1 MIPPANRGA
10 DSWLLW
16 IYKLWIGGQSPMVD
30 IFIVDDQGPEATA
43 MLQALYSRSGE
54 SAREHLKQVQ
64 ERGSAKFMENYYV
77 GYGHA
82 SIGDCGSTTL
92 FVEGLSI
99 LACKALQDNPLYS
112 GQESSTRYVDFSKQ
126 AIVDPINTPASK
138 AILDQWMGFYLSSL
152 GPLDAFLKKKF
163 PMGDGEKER
172 VWTNAI
178 QARGFDILR
187 GFLPAGIISQ
197 LAWST
202 NMRQAADKLHLM
214 RHHPLT
220 EVRDIADGCLKALR
234 EKYPSSFGHKD
245 YADTEAYLAKTASKT
260 NYLDARFFLDNQP
273 DRSFVSTVNNQ
284 ALEAGER
291 DVIEGRPARTN
302 LPRYLDSYGQ
312 YTCTFDLDYGSY
324 RDLQRHRNGVCRIP
338 LLTGERGFHD
348 WYLSALPEDLQTK
361 ARALVD
367 ELYEAI
373 DSLNC
378 RDEDKQYLYPLGA
391 KVRCQT
397 VYTLP
402 QMVYV
407 IELRAQNTVHS
418 TLRDVM
424 HWMHHEMVQRHPHLT
439 LHTDLAPSKF
449 DIKRGTQT
457 IFKRDEFNQ
466 EVAP

>member
-1 MIPPANRGA
+1 MA
-10 DSWLLW
+10 
-16 IYKLWIGGQSPMVD
+16 D

-54 SAREHLKQVQ
+54 SARTHLKMVQ
-64 ERGSAKFMENYYV
+64 ERGSAKFMASYYV

-82 SIGDCGSTTL
+82 SIGDCGTTTL

-112 GQESSTRYVDFSKQ
+112 GQESSTRYIDFSKQ
-126 AIVDPINTPASK
+126 VIIDPINTPQSK
-138 AILDQWMGFYLSSL
+138 AILDKWMDFYLSSL
-152 GPLDAFLKKKF
+152 APLDAYLKEKF
-163 PMGDGEKER
+163 PLGEGEKER
-172 VWTNAI
+172 VYTTAI

-187 GFLPAGIISQ
+187 GFLPAGITSQ
-197 LAWST
+197 LAWSS

-214 RHHPLT
+214 RHHPLA
-220 EVRDIADGCLKALR
+220 EVRDIAEGCLDVLR

-245 YADTEAYLAKTASKT
+245 YEVTEAYLAKTAAKN
-260 NYLDARFFLDNQP
+260 NYLENSFFPSDQP
-273 DRSFVSTVNNQ
+273 DLEFTSTVSNQ
-284 ALEAGER
+284 ALESAEL
-291 DVIEGRPARTN
+291 DVINGRPARTN

-324 RDLQRHRNGVCRIP
+324 RDLQRHRNGICRIP

-348 WYLSALPEDLQTK
+348 WYLEELPADLTTK
-361 ARALVD
+361 AAALVK
-367 ELYEAI
+367 ELYKDIE
-373 DSLNC
+373 SL
-378 RDEDKQYLYPLGA
+378 DASAEDKQYLYPLGA

-402 QMVYV
+402 QMIYV
-407 IELRAQNTVHS
+407 IELRSQNTVHS

-424 HWMHHEMVQRHPHLT
+424 HWMDAKMKKLHPQLT
-439 LHTDLAPSKF
+439 LHTDLEPSKF

-457 IFKRDEFNQ
+457 ITKRNDD
-466 EVAP
+466 

>member
-1 MIPPANRGA
+1 MGRGR
-10 DSWLLW
+10 
-16 IYKLWIGGQSPMVD
+16 MTD

-54 SAREHLKQVQ
+54 SARTHLKQVV

-112 GQESSTRYVDFSKQ
+112 GQESSTRYIDFSAQ
-126 AIVDPINTPASK
+126 PIIDPINTPASK
-138 AILDQWMGFYLSSL
+138 AILDKWMDFYLSSL
-152 GPLDAFLKKKF
+152 APLDAHLKRQF
-163 PMGDGEKER
+163 PLGEGEKER

-187 GFLPAGIISQ
+187 GFLPAGITSQ

-214 RHHPLT
+214 RHHPLA
-220 EVRDIADGCLKALR
+220 EVRDIADGSLKVLR

-245 YADTEAYLAKTASKT
+245 YPETEAYLEKTAAKT
-260 NYLDARFFLDNQP
+260 NYLDSGFFPTNQP
-273 DRSFVSTVNNQ
+273 DLAFSTTVDNT
-284 ALEAGER
+284 ALEAAEL
-291 DVIEGRPARTN
+291 DVIEGRPSRTN
-302 LPRYLDSYGQ
+302 LPRYLDGYGQ

-324 RDLQRHRNGVCRIP
+324 RDLQRHRNGICRIP
-338 LLTGERGFHD
+338 LLTGERGFHE
-348 WYLSALPEDLQTK
+348 WYLKELPEDLRATAEALVAEQYAVLAALD
-361 ARALVD
+361 ARA
-367 ELYEAI
+367 
-373 DSLNC
+373 
-378 RDEDKQYLYPLGA
+378 EDKQYLYPLGA

-402 QMVYV
+402 QMIYV
-407 IELRAQNTVHS
+407 IELRSQNTVHS

-424 HWMHHEMVQRHPHLT
+424 HWMHREMVSHHPRLT
-439 LHTDLAPSKF
+439 LHTDLKSSRF
-449 DIKRGTQT
+449 DTKRGTQT
-457 IFKRDEFNQ
+457 IFKREQFEREVQ
-466 EVAP
+466 E

>member
-1 MIPPANRGA
+1 MA
-10 DSWLLW
+10 
-16 IYKLWIGGQSPMVD
+16 D

-99 LACKALQDNPLYS
+99 LACKAVQDNPLYS
-112 GQESSTRYVDFSKQ
+112 GQESSTRYIDFSKQ
-126 AIVDPINTPASK
+126 PIIDPINTAQSK
-138 AILDQWMGFYLSSL
+138 AILDKWMDFYLSSL
-152 GPLDAFLKKKF
+152 APLDAFLKEKF
-163 PMGDGEKER
+163 PLGAGEKEK
-172 VWTNAI
+172 VWNNAI

-187 GFLPAGIISQ
+187 GFLPAGITSQ

-214 RHHPLT
+214 RHHPLK
-220 EVRDIADGCLKALR
+220 EVRDIAEGCLETLR

-245 YADTEAYLAKTASKT
+245 YPETEAYLEKTAAKT
-260 NYLDARFFLDNQP
+260 NYLESSFFPDDQADLAFSTTVDNG
-273 DRSFVSTVNNQ
+273 V
-284 ALEAGER
+284 LEAQER
-291 DVIEGRPARTN
+291 DVIEGRPSRTN

-324 RDLQRHRNGVCRIP
+324 RDLQRHRNGICRIP

-348 WYLSALPEDLQTK
+348 WYLDELPQDLRAKAQT
-361 ARALVD
+361 LVD
-367 ELYEAI
+367 ELYTEIEGLDA
-373 DSLNC
+373 
-378 RDEDKQYLYPLGA
+378 RAEDKQYLYPLGA

-402 QMVYV
+402 QMIYV
-407 IELRAQNTVHS
+407 IELRSQNTVHS

-424 HWMHHEMVQRHPHLT
+424 HWMHAEMVNHHPKLT
-439 LHTDLAPSKF
+439 LHTDLDVSRF
-449 DIKRGTQT
+449 DTKRGTQT
-457 IFKRDEFNQ
+457 IFKREEFEQ
-466 EVAP
+466 DIAD